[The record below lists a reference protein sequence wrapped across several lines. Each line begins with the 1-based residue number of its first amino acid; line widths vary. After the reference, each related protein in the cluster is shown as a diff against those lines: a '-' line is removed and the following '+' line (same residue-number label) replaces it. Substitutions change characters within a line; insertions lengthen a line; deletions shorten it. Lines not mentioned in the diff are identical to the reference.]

1 MATVFHTHRIGFPLR
16 PDQIVNATDLTDSLM
31 VHVDAV
37 VVCIDSVWEQNGFSK
52 LSENTAQALANDYVP
67 SPADQDSSRRE
78 MALKILRGFVHSSDI
93 HVLNFLSGDGT
104 GALNSAER
112 DRARWKIWA
121 LLVQVETIPCPYDT
135 SEVL

>member
-1 MATVFHTHRIGFPLR
+1 
-16 PDQIVNATDLTDSLM
+16 M

-37 VVCIDSVWEQNGFSK
+37 VVCIDLVWEKKVFSK
-52 LSENTAQALANDYVP
+52 LSENTAQALANYCVP
-67 SPADQDSSRRE
+67 SPAEQDSSRRE
-78 MALKILRGFVHSSDI
+78 MALKVLRGFVHSSDI
-93 HVLNFLSGDGT
+93 HVLSFLSGDGT

-121 LLVQVETIPCPYDT
+121 LLVQVQTLLYPYDT